1 MASLFRK
8 CLIVAITLAIG
19 APSLTTIGQEATL
32 EAGTSAATPAGV
44 TVIASGLNNPRG
56 FAWDDA
62 GTLHLV
68 QAGWGGDFQF
78 PAAEGFTIDSG
89 LTGSIGTLADG
100 CVTPTHVG
108 LNSVFWVEAGWV
120 FGTMDVAVRDG
131 ELFAAVGG
139 GGPSWANPTGVSG
152 IYRAN
157 DDGSMTLV
165 ANLTAWLPEN
175 PLEFMAPDIGA
186 DGSLVD
192 LEATTDGFLLTIAD
206 YGELLH
212 ITPDGVVTL
221 RADLSVDHL
230 VPTGIAVDADGNAY
244 VGFETTPPY
253 PDGGSKVVKVAPDG
267 TVTDH
272 WTGLTAVVDVEFG
285 PDGVLYAA
293 ELSVGNTE
301 EPPFFSPNAGRI
313 VRQTGPDSFEVV
325 VSDSPPPVYMGFS
338 GDGMLHFT
346 LPAFGANGGTGQ
358 GEGALV
364 SIDPS
369 QGPIS
374 LAGISIEPTCA
385 I

>member
-1 MASLFRK
+1 MLSLLRR
-8 CLIVAITLAIG
+8 CLIIAIALAFG
-19 APSLTTIGQEATL
+19 APVLSTIAQD
-32 EAGTSAATPAGV
+32 ATPIPSPPVALPSGV
-44 TVIASGLNNPRG
+44 TVVASGLNNPRG

-68 QAGWGGDFQF
+68 QAGWGGDFNF
-78 PAAEGFTIDSG
+78 PAAEGFTINSG
-89 LTGSIGTLADG
+89 LTGSIGSLVDG

-108 LNSVFWVEAGWV
+108 LNSVLWVEAGWV
-120 FGTMDVAVRDG
+120 FGTMDVVVRDG
-131 ELFAAVGG
+131 ELFAAVGSL
-139 GGPSWANPTGVSG
+139 GPSWANPIGVSG
-152 IYRAN
+152 IYRVN
-157 DDGSMTLV
+157 DDGTMTLI
-165 ANLTAWLPEN
+165 ANLTEWLPQN
-175 PLEFMAPDIGA
+175 PPEFMAPDVGS
-186 DGSLVD
+186 DGQQFD
-192 LEATTDGFLLTIAD
+192 LEATTDGFLLSIAD

-212 ITPDGVVTL
+212 ITPDGVVTM

-253 PDGGSKVVKVAPDG
+253 TDGSSKVVKVAPDG

-293 ELSVGNTE
+293 EMAVGNSE
-301 EPPFFSPNAGRI
+301 EPPFLAPNAGRI
-313 VRQTGPDSFEVV
+313 VRQTGPDSLEVV

-364 SIDPS
+364 SVDPS

-374 LAGISIEPTCA
+374 LAGMPIEPTCGP
-385 I
+385 